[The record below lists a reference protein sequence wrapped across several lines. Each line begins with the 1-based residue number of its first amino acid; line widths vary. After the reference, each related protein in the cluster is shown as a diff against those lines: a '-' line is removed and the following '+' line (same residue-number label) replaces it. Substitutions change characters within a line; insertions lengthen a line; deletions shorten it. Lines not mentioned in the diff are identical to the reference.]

1 MTRIIAI
8 TNLKG
13 GVAKSTTALN
23 LGAGL
28 ALAGRRVVLVDV
40 DPHGRLHLWMNVH
53 PQGTLYDVLVQ
64 TPDARSAI
72 TGLRPNLDLV
82 ASGNGDLSG
91 YLHALSDRA
100 GLRSQVA
107 AALRSLARPYDYAL
121 LDCGP
126 GLDALAVAVCFASD
140 EVIIP
145 VTTGQAGS
153 DGLAEQVRI
162 VEDVQH
168 AGHPL
173 CITAVVPTMVEPN
186 VREHAYWLREFQRQ
200 IDMLTPP
207 IRKDIKLFEQP
218 RTGQTI
224 FELAPRSR
232 AAADYAALARR
243 IDGP

>member
-1 MTRIIAI
+1 
-8 TNLKG
+8 
-13 GVAKSTTALN
+13 
-23 LGAGL
+23 
-28 ALAGRRVVLVDV
+28 LVDV
-40 DPHGRLHLWMNVH
+40 DTHGRLHLWMNVR

-64 TPDARSAI
+64 TPRAQSAI
-72 TGLRPNLDLV
+72 TTLRPNLDLV

-91 YLHALSDRA
+91 YVSARSDQS
-100 GLRSQVA
+100 GLRTRVT
-107 AALRSLARPYDYAL
+107 AALRSLARSYDYAL

-162 VEDVQH
+162 VEDLQH

-173 CITAVVPTMVEPN
+173 RITAVVPTMVEPT
-186 VREHAYWLREFQRQ
+186 VREHAYWLQEYQRQ

-218 RTGQTI
+218 RTGKTI

-232 AAADYAALARR
+232 AAADYAALVRR
-243 IDGP
+243 IDGA